1 MVGYCG
7 RRRQPNDDEGF
18 ARKLVIWGNP
28 SIKMITIA
36 PYLPG
41 DRVNLSNIIIR
52 GHLAGGEA
60 PNLCKGLE

>member
-7 RRRQPNDDEGF
+7 RQQQPNDDECF

-36 PYLPG
+36 SYLPG
-41 DRVNLSNIIIR
+41 DKVNLSNIIIR
-52 GHLAGGEA
+52 GHLVAGQA
-60 PNLCKGLE
+60 LKLCKQFE